1 MKTDWISWAGVLSL
15 SIMWGSAFALTDVA
29 LGGAGPEV
37 VAFSR
42 IFLAAIV
49 ITSVALLTGKGLPR
63 TLEHWGWCTAVGLL
77 SLALP
82 FMLISWA
89 QQTLA
94 SSITGVLI
102 GAAPLFILLLARLIL
117 KEAIRPRQW
126 IGFVVGVI
134 GIAVLS
140 GIEAILDGA
149 PPLPQL
155 AVIAAAL
162 CYAGS
167 SVTTKVMPPLHPF
180 SATAA
185 GLIVATL
192 MLAPFGASGF
202 VTALP
207 DAPHGPLMAILALGL
222 VQTGAAQILR
232 YYTVKRSG
240 PVFMSMVSY
249 LIPIWAALLGVTFL
263 SEPITLRMLAGSA
276 LILSGLFIARNR
288 PKRD

>member
-15 SIMWGSAFALTDVA
+15 SIIWGSAFALTDIA
-29 LGGAGPEV
+29 LDGAAPAV
-37 VAFSR
+37 VAFGR
-42 IFLAAIV
+42 IFLAALVVTAMTFIM
-49 ITSVALLTGKGLPR
+49 GKGLPK
-63 TLEHWGWCTAVGLL
+63 TAEHWAWCTAVGVL

-82 FMLISWA
+82 FMLIAWA
-89 QQTLA
+89 QQTLE

-102 GAAPLFILLLARLIL
+102 GSAPLFILLLARLIL
-117 KEAIRPRQW
+117 KETIRPRQW
-126 IGFVVGVI
+126 LGFVVGLT
-134 GIAVLS
+134 GIAILS
-140 GIEAILDGA
+140 GIEAIFRGA

-185 GLIVATL
+185 GLIIASIL
-192 MLAPFGASGF
+192 LAPFGAHGF
-202 VTALP
+202 VTTLP
-207 DAPHGPLMAILALGL
+207 SAPLVPLLAILALGL

-263 SEPITLRMLAGSA
+263 SEPITLRMIAGSA
-276 LILSGLFIARNR
+276 LIFSGLFIARNM
-288 PKRD
+288 PKRG